1 MQKKQFLQLYC
12 GEPLLRH
19 LPEALDTYLAREA
32 VIVVQRF
39 NPLQYLRDNF
49 ALRVSSGARS
59 HC

>member
-1 MQKKQFLQLYC
+1 MQKKQFLQLYR

-19 LPEALDTYLAREA
+19 LPEALGTYLAREA
-32 VIVVQRF
+32 GIVVQRI

-49 ALRVSSGARS
+49 ASRVSFGALP